1 MVYVLEKIPFKE
13 VKIPNED
20 ARITK
25 SALRYNDVV
34 FTHVRHSYALHA
46 VKDLNIYD
54 RITCG
59 SAKQGFVDQ
68 YGNFY
73 DREVAAQIAFKAK
86 QIQTI
91 KIELFSEDIWH
102 NDGSQI
108 YQG

>member
-1 MVYVLEKIPFKE
+1 MLEKIPFKE

-20 ARITK
+20 ARIIK
-25 SALRYNDVV
+25 SALRYDDVV
-34 FTHVRHSYALHA
+34 FTDVRHSYALHA

-68 YGNFY
+68 YGNFHN
-73 DREVAAQIAFKAK
+73 REVAAQIALNAK
-86 QIQTI
+86 QIKTI
-91 KIELFSEDIWH
+91 KMELFSEDIWH